1 MTVLETVAAKIAEAG
16 PNVVDI
22 VSTKLAQVE
31 IDKRVEMII
40 TTLGRLDTLKKDLRK
55 IDRADTITFVND
67 VKNESWSAARYE
79 QVKKAKEVI
88 TKIELLLNTALETNT
103 SENYQK
109 LSDGLKNS
117 QSKDSG
123 EVKSES

>member
-31 IDKRVEMII
+31 IDKRVETVIA
-40 TTLGRLDTLKKDLRK
+40 TLGRLETLKKDLKK

-88 TKIELLLNTALETNT
+88 AKLELLLNTALETNT
-103 SENYQK
+103 AENYQK
-109 LSDGLKNS
+109 LNDGLKNTS
-117 QSKDSG
+117 AKDSG
-123 EVKSES
+123 ETRSES